1 MMPNFGGLDMQKLM
15 KQAQDIQK
23 KAAEMQESLKE
34 VIVETTS
41 GGGMVTVKISGA
53 EEIVDIKIDKQVID
67 PEDKSM
73 LEELI
78 IAAVNEAIK
87 KAKKVAEKEM
97 AKVTG
102 GIKLPGM

>member
-1 MMPNFGGLDMQKLM
+1 MPNYGGLDMQKLM

-34 VIVETTS
+34 IVVETTS

-67 PEDKSM
+67 PEDKAM